1 MISRI
6 VTLDGHRISCS
17 AGAPA
22 LESAPAAAR
31 RARMAPSVW
40 YVIIMKRQNAEALK
54 VAAENVLGV
63 KAVHDHLTWVE
74 PMSGMAF
81 ASPEDEAARTGD

>member
-1 MISRI
+1 
-6 VTLDGHRISCS
+6 LDELGRQPWRGLGLNVVVRNGNVELS
-17 AGAPA
+17 G
-22 LESAPAAAR
+22 
-31 RARMAPSVW
+31 
-40 YVIIMKRQNAEALK
+40 IIIDERERQALK

-81 ASPEDEAARTGD
+81 ASPEDEAARTGDSTAGGLG